1 MNGTAIWKREREGET
16 FLQRFFPRSI
26 PLAAL
31 LIAACCVGCAG
42 GARPIASSSGPRGS
56 PRPSLTIAFDP
67 ETNGSSPIR
76 LTATALQPAVVYG
89 EAKPDGD
96 GYRISL
102 TRLAWFSTWANGW
115 TQASF
120 LLDGIAALRP
130 SPGGWTL
137 SIESE
142 QQLDSIE

>member
-1 MNGTAIWKREREGET
+1 MEEGARGGNLFT
-16 FLQRFFPRSI
+16 KVFPSLD

-42 GARPIASSSGPRGS
+42 GARPIASYSGPRGS

-67 ETNGSSPIR
+67 EKNGSSPIR

-130 SPGGWTL
+130 SPAAGP
-137 SIESE
+137 
-142 QQLDSIE
+142 